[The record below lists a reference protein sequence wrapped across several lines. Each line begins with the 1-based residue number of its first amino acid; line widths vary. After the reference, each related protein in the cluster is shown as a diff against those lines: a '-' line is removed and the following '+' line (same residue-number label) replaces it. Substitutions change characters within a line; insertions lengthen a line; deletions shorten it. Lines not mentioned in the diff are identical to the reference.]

1 MVLLGGEEQSA
12 REYLESTGMLPSL
25 ESAMDEMLKHCGA
38 PENRGTDPVRFLASW
53 LMRYNPRYTT
63 GDDAS
68 AEQSALSRAAL
79 AKVPYE
85 PPPAT
90 APQTAENEVGEAG
103 SPEIASS

>member
-25 ESAMDEMLKHCGA
+25 ESAMDEMLKHCSA
-38 PENRGTDPVRFLASW
+38 PENRGTDPIRFLASW

-63 GDDAS
+63 GDDAE

-85 PPPAT
+85 PPAT
-90 APQTAENEVGEAG
+90 TPQTAENGEAG